1 LICWTFHCP
10 TFGELKLYNGLLIGK
25 RIEVLSAL
33 DKSLIK
39 KNGLIVDETKNLLVI
54 QSLEGVLLKLPKS
67 IVTLN
72 VYGPRD
78 SIPLMIEGSKLAGT
92 PDDRIKA

>member
-1 LICWTFHCP
+1 M
-10 TFGELKLYNGLLIGK
+10 IGK
-25 RIEVLSAL
+25 RIEVMSAL

-54 QSLEGVLLKLPKS
+54 QSLDGVLLKLPKS

-78 SIPLMIEGSKLAGT
+78 SIPMMIEGSKLTGT

>member
-1 LICWTFHCP
+1 M
-10 TFGELKLYNGLLIGK
+10 KLYNGLLIGK

-39 KNGLIVDETKNLLVI
+39 KNGLVVDETKNLLVI
-54 QSLEGVLLKLPKS
+54 QSLDGMLVKLPKP

-72 VYGPRD
+72 VYGARD
-78 SIPLMIEGSKLAGT
+78 NIPVMIEGSKLTGT
-92 PDDRIKA
+92 PDDRIKG